1 MRFAIYTPNFG
12 TYSDPGVMAALAHE
26 AEDAGWDG
34 FFIWDHMF
42 WNWPETQLVGDPWV
56 LLAAMAA
63 ATRRITLGPLVTP
76 LPRHRPWNLARQAAT
91 LDRFSG
97 GRLVLGVGIGGDW
110 FGAIDRCQGLLESRI
125 SNFSLKALSKWAGL
139 VANPRD
145 KKGWPQVFPPGLYLY
160 KALMG
165 VLHAVELNGTGGG
178 AFRSMYAG
186 FLDEASG
193 VLGDPRAREVS
204 ERYREIAAQ
213 WRELAEAALPNSV
226 TPLREAR
233 DLALRKNA
241 LFEAKGAGAAPEIE
255 EINRTLEGI
264 QQEVGETFP
273 MTEGQI
279 QELLEDLRERITR
292 IHASELEAVGVLQS
306 LVS

>member
-1 MRFAIYTPNFG
+1 MIVDAPADPPDLRVAIQ
-12 TYSDPGVMAALAHE
+12 E
-26 AEDAGWDG
+26 
-34 FFIWDHMF
+34 
-42 WNWPETQLVGDPWV
+42 
-56 LLAAMAA
+56 
-63 ATRRITLGPLVTP
+63 
-76 LPRHRPWNLARQAAT
+76 
-91 LDRFSG
+91 
-97 GRLVLGVGIGGDW
+97 GIRDC
-110 FGAIDRCQGLLESRI
+110 CQGLLESRI
-125 SNFSLKALSKWAGL
+125 SNFRLKALSKWAGL
-139 VANPRD
+139 VADPRD
-145 KKGWPQVFPPGLYLY
+145 KKGWPKVFPPGLYLY
-160 KALMG
+160 KGLMG

-186 FLDEASG
+186 FLDEASD

-226 TPLREAR
+226 KPLREAR
-233 DLALRKNA
+233 ELALCKNA
-241 LFEAKGAGAAPEIE
+241 LFEAKGAGAAQEIE